1 MPSIQKK
8 KIVIAVG
15 GASGSVYAYRLLKKL
30 RSLSDQVAGIS
41 VIFSENA
48 RQIWNEELGKPIVSE
63 QDLTIY
69 ENTDFYAPLASGSSR
84 VDAMIIVPSSMGM
97 LGRIANGISD
107 DLITRAADVMLKE
120 RRRLIIVPRE
130 TPLSLIHIR
139 NMESLTLAG
148 AIICPATPSFYQ
160 NPKTIYEL
168 VDTVVDRI
176 IDLTGLDQ
184 KSFRWGEGR

>member
-8 KIVIAVG
+8 NIVIAIG

-30 RSLSDQVAGIS
+30 RSLSDQVSDIS
-41 VIFSENA
+41 IIFSENA
-48 RQIWNEELGKPIVSE
+48 RQIWNEELGKPIVAE

-69 ENTDFYAPLASGSSR
+69 ENTDFYAPIASGSSK

-176 IDLTGLDQ
+176 IDLTGLEQ